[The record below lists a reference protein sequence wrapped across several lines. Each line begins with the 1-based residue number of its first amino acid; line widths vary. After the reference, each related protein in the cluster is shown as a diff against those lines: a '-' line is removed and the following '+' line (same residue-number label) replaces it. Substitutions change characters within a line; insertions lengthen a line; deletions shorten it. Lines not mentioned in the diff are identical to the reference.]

1 MEIPPFFS
9 CFDVSRAFTVT
20 FSQWTPKSARLLRPN
35 FNILING
42 GALGSD
48 ETGHGCN
55 LIPGREMLEATFGR
69 VGQNMSITAC
79 AGGHVAGFDEGKGFL
94 LLDLKGLY
102 TGNIFLYFD
111 TTSNF
116 DRQDF

>member
-1 MEIPPFFS
+1 
-9 CFDVSRAFTVT
+9 
-20 FSQWTPKSARLLRPN
+20 LLRPN
-35 FNILING
+35 FNILIGG

-79 AGGHVAGFDEGKGFL
+79 AGGHVAWFL
-94 LLDLKGLY
+94 MFFLGLILGVGIVGSGSGLY
-102 TGNIFLYFD
+102 WKYIYIVLIMG
-111 TTSNF
+111 
-116 DRQDF
+116 

>member
-1 MEIPPFFS
+1 M
-9 CFDVSRAFTVT
+9 AVT
-20 FSQWTPKSARLLRPN
+20 PEVPLRRLLRPN
-35 FNILING
+35 FNILIGG

-79 AGGHVAGFDEGKGFL
+79 AGGHVAWCLRCFFGHIYFGSWSCWIWIGTPLEICI
-94 LLDLKGLY
+94 Y
-102 TGNIFLYFD
+102 YIYIYCNYNIIMG
-111 TTSNF
+111 
-116 DRQDF
+116 